1 LQVYQDE
8 GNLIQKER
16 KTMKHDRSTIS
27 NVAAPA
33 LILFGLSIAAVPGAF
48 AKHRAVKPAEQ
59 PTSVIAHLAL
69 PGAPASQVFLQE
81 RGEKQYL
88 IIGQRS
94 AAGFTVVDV
103 TKPNQPNMLK
113 GGSWPNESSTG
124 KLQMIGGGL
133 ALAAAP
139 DGDAMPM
146 ESAPRTETVRLI
158 DWSDPVNP
166 RTIQTF
172 SGVTSTLTDDGR
184 GLVFLTNSDGLW
196 IVKHQPE
203 QAVFSSPRG
212 CTTADAFNEFANC
225 Q

>member
-1 LQVYQDE
+1 MKNTSE
-8 GNLIQKER
+8 ASRQKYAR
-16 KTMKHDRSTIS
+16 RG
-27 NVAAPA
+27 AAVLA
-33 LILFGLSIAAVPGAF
+33 IFVAAVPGAF

-103 TKPNQPNMLK
+103 TKPNQPDVIK
-113 GGSWPNESSTG
+113 RGSWPNEASTG

-133 ALAAAP
+133 ALAAVR
-139 DGDAMPM
+139 DGDTLPT
-146 ESAPRTETVRLI
+146 ESAPQTETVRLI
-158 DWSDPVNP
+158 DWSDPINP

-172 SGVTSTLTDDGR
+172 SGVTSTVTDGGR